1 MILRIKSPNA
11 HTGKNDVPNNEKDS
25 DDGNGEKNRFP
36 QPYKMH
42 SFLKTIRER
51 NNKGSDI

>member
-11 HTGKNDVPNNEKDS
+11 HTGKNDIPNNEKDS

-42 SFLKTIRER
+42 SFLKTIGKR